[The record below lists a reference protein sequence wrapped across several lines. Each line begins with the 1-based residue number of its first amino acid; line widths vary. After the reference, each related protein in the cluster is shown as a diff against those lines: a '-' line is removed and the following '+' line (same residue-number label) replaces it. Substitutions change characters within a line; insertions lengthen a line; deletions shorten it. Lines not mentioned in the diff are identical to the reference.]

1 MARLEGPEPPT
12 NPLERDGSIQLNY
25 RRMEHPERIE
35 LSSVVWSTTSCPADG
50 CIVYGERNRIRTCV
64 SFEADLQSAA
74 FDLSAMRPYEMVSR
88 AGVEPARYLIRGRF

>member
-1 MARLEGPEPPT
+1 
-12 NPLERDGSIQLNY
+12 
-25 RRMEHPERIE
+25 MEHPERIE

-88 AGVEPARYLIRGRF
+88 VGIEPTM